1 MSSAII
7 VFREVLEAALI
18 IGIVMAATRGVA
30 ARSLW
35 VGAGIGLGLVGAT
48 LVALFAGAIA
58 NAAEGMGQELFNAGV
73 LFAAVIMLGW
83 HNVWMS
89 QHARELS
96 LHMTDVGASVAGG
109 GLPMRALTAVVGLA
123 VLREGSETVLF
134 LYGIAATAHGPGQ
147 MVVGSLVG
155 LLGGLIAGAALYFGL
170 LRIPTRH
177 LFKVTSWMI
186 LFLAAGMASEGARF
200 LVQADYLPALGERL
214 WDTSFL
220 LSDRSY
226 LGQALHI
233 LIGYTPRPM
242 GIQLVF
248 YGLTILTIGGLM
260 TLGSKVT
267 LKAAAAVGPVVGLAL
282 IFANMLLPRP
292 ASAGETVYSPIVH
305 GGEIEFET
313 KGKYEIDGDPASDG
327 ALKEIYEVG
336 YAFTDRW
343 KSAIFI
349 KFEKAPGGQLKQ
361 EAVAWENIIQLT
373 EQGEYWADVGLYLE
387 YESSVHSA
395 GHNKVEA
402 KLLLEKE
409 TGDFVHTANII
420 FEKQVSGQ
428 NKDNLE
434 LEYALRSKYRHR
446 KELEFGIE
454 AFGGFGEIEDF
465 KPRSEQKHYLGPVLS
480 GKIAIKPKWK
490 VKYEAGYLFGISDAA
505 SDGKFKWMIELET
518 YF

>member
-18 IGIVMAATRGVA
+18 IGIVMAATRGVVG
-30 ARSLW
+30 RSVW

-48 LVALFAGAIA
+48 VVALFAGAIA

-96 LHMTDVGASVAGG
+96 RHMNDVSTSVASGS
-109 GLPMRALTAVVGLA
+109 LPMRALTAVVGLA

-134 LYGIAATAHGPGQ
+134 LYGIAATSHGPGQ
-147 MVVGSLVG
+147 MVIGSLVG

-177 LFKVTSWMI
+177 LFRVTSWMI

-200 LVQADYLPALGERL
+200 LVQADYLPTLGGPL

-260 TLGSKVT
+260 TLGSKVA
-267 LKAAAAVGPVVGLAL
+267 LRAAATVGLAV
-282 IFANMLLPRP
+282 IFANMALPRS

-313 KGKYEIDGDPASDG
+313 KGKYEIDDDPATDG

-343 KSAIFI
+343 KSAIFLE
-349 KFEKAPGGQLKQ
+349 FEKAPGEDLKQ
-361 EAVAWENIIQLT
+361 EAVAWENIFQLT
-373 EQGEYWADVGLYLE
+373 EQGEYPVDVGLYLE
-387 YESSVHSA
+387 YEASTQS
-395 GHNKVEA
+395 GGRDKIEA

-409 TGDFVHTANII
+409 VGDFVHTANII
-420 FEKQVSGQ
+420 FEKKMSGESK
-428 NKDNLE
+428 NDIE
-434 LEYALRSKYRHR
+434 LEYAWRSKFRYR
-446 KELEFGIE
+446 KELEFGVE
-454 AFGGFGEIEDF
+454 AFGGFGEIDDF
-465 KPRSEQKHYLGPVLS
+465 ALRSEQKHYLGPVLS
-480 GKIAIKPKWK
+480 GKIAVKPKWYF
-490 VKYEAGYLFGISDAA
+490 KYEAGYLFGISDAA
-505 SDGKFKWMIELET
+505 SDGKIKWLIEIET

>member
-18 IGIVMAATRGVA
+18 IGIVMAATRGIA

-48 LVALFAGAIA
+48 LVALFASAIA

-89 QHARELS
+89 QHAQELS
-96 LHMTDVGASVAGG
+96 RQMADVGASVAGG
-109 GLPMRALTAVVGLA
+109 NLPMRALTAVIGLA

-134 LYGIAATAHGPGQ
+134 LYGIAATSVGPGQ

-155 LLGGLIAGAALYFGL
+155 LLGGLIAGATLYFGL

-177 LFKVTSWMI
+177 LFRVTSWMI

-260 TLGSKVT
+260 TRGSKAT
-267 LKAAAAVGPVVGLAL
+267 LKAAATVGLVVIL
-282 IFANMLLPRP
+282 ANMLPLRP

-305 GGEIEFET
+305 GGEIEFEN
-313 KGKYEIDGDPASDG
+313 KGKYEVDDDPASDG

-343 KSAIFI
+343 KSAIFFE
-349 KFEKAPGGQLKQ
+349 FEKEPGGQLKH
-361 EAVAWENIIQLT
+361 EAVAWENILQLT

-387 YESSVHSA
+387 YESSVQSA

-409 TGDFVHTANII
+409 TGDFLHTANII

-428 NKDNLE
+428 NKNSLE
-434 LEYALRSKYRHR
+434 LEYALRSKYRYR

-454 AFGGFGEIEDF
+454 AFGGFGEVEDF
-465 KPRSEQKHYLGPVLS
+465 APRREQKHFVGPVLS

-505 SDGKFKWMIELET
+505 SDGKFKWLIELET